1 MITRSPH
8 SFRALAA
15 VAALLLAAA
24 PFTAGAQGQPSS
36 VPAATP
42 APATL
47 DPGNPGGGT
56 VSPVIHP
63 GDVLSISVF
72 DEPGLPQTVV
82 VQSDGTIQYPLAGRV
97 LVSGMSAAEA
107 RDVLTRA
114 LKKYMKHPA
123 VTLAVQQ
130 QGQISVLVMGNVKNS
145 GKFQM
150 RSGARLSE
158 AVAAAAGVAS
168 SNGEYPVARVS
179 ESDGT
184 MMTASLEK
192 LFRGGDATQNLP
204 LEDNSIV
211 YVTGAETIRVKVVGA
226 VSRPGNVEV
235 YVGDTLSM
243 ALARAGADSSVRPDL
258 NRVALTRLD
267 PATGKSTTYQ
277 INVFQFFQ
285 GGDKR
290 YDPPMQK
297 DDTIYVPEA
306 RSISAGSIGLLGIL
320 GRLLRL

>member
-8 SFRALAA
+8 SLRALAA
-15 VAALLLAAA
+15 AAALLLAAA
-24 PFTAGAQGQPSS
+24 PFAAVAQTQPAT
-36 VPAATP
+36 PLATP
-42 APATL
+42 APAMP
-47 DPGNPGGGT
+47 DPAAQSGGT

-63 GDVLSISVF
+63 GDVLSITVF
-72 DEPGLPQTVV
+72 DEPTLPQTVV

-107 RDVLTRA
+107 RDVLMRA

-130 QGQISVLVMGNVKNS
+130 QGQISVLVLGNVKNS

-158 AVAAAAGVAS
+158 AVAAAAGVAT
-168 SNGEYPVARVS
+168 SNGEYPMARVS

-204 LEDNSIV
+204 LDDNSII
-211 YVTGAETIRVKVVGA
+211 YVTGAETIRVQVIGA
-226 VSRPGNVEV
+226 VSRPGNVEIN
-235 YVGDTLSM
+235 VGDRLTM
-243 ALARAGADSSVRPDL
+243 ALARAGAESSVRPDL
-258 NRVALTRLD
+258 NRVVLTRLD
-267 PATGKSTTYQ
+267 PATGKNTPYQ
-277 INVFQFFQ
+277 INVFQYLQ

-290 YDPPMQK
+290 YDPILQK